1 MKKNYFNGSYQL
13 IITIIIVLHQFQT
26 SHLAPLLENLI
37 NVEINLETNSNIQL
51 EQKVI
56 RINSTSHQ
64 LLQINK
70 INQSLI
76 VVGIHTKYRNVSLC
90 QSNNVQSIT
99 MSGTNFGIAIQ
110 NHLFHD
116 QTIDIFH
123 QQPPT
128 ESICLYNK
136 NSNPINVLLVENRYA
151 DNTGWFALKIA
162 PLTHNIYNFFP
173 II

>member
-1 MKKNYFNGSYQL
+1 MKNYLIGSYQFL
-13 IITIIIVLHQFQT
+13 ITIIIVINQFHT
-26 SHLAPLLENLI
+26 SHLAPILENLI
-37 NVEINLETNSNIQL
+37 NVETNLETNSNIQL

-76 VVGIHTKYRNVSLC
+76 VVGIHTKHRNISLC
-90 QSNNVQSIT
+90 KSNNVQSIT

-110 NHLFHD
+110 NRLFHD
-116 QTIDIFH
+116 QTLDIFH
-123 QQPPT
+123 QSPT

-151 DNTGWFALKIA
+151 DNTGKLYWLKI
-162 PLTHNIYNFFP
+162 LSFFINF